1 MLDELIVKI
10 YYSSA
15 KGGGSGPRLSLL
27 YCTYKSRILLASVAM
42 QEYPAGT
49 HIKGDIN
56 LENIVIL

>member
-1 MLDELIVKI
+1 MVRI

-15 KGGGSGPRLSLL
+15 KGGGGSGPRHSLL
-27 YCTYKSRILLASVAM
+27 YCTYKCILLASVAM
-42 QEYPAGT
+42 QGYPAGT